1 MRPSNKTWSL
11 TVRAGSLHL
20 DAPHGSFEVRG
31 IAPEVMPV
39 VAALPDGTDIECDG
53 AFDGGGTITH
63 LVVTKVRRILK
74 DLSGRVMQLSDAV
87 VAADP
92 RLAAARARKHF
103 EAGRIAQAAVD
114 VAALLGHGD
123 ELALAEY
130 ERLPPEHRA
139 PLFEA
144 LVAWQAQQPPAWRAL
159 RHLPLARWT
168 DEQLAAAGE
177 QALASGGVF
186 GSAPGMRL
194 EEIVGELERRALPT
208 KSLAKQTQRLRRAQA
223 TEGDTVHR
231 LVTDI
236 LQARVI
242 GGDTT
247 SVFVHGLVMLGKA
260 VVQKGAMRQLS
271 EDYEN
276 VVVHYA
282 LDGRELQRWRGLAAD
297 SVVNGVALQIDVGD
311 PPGRGVR
318 LSDGAELFKFAHRI
332 VQLDGEF
339 VWGIHSRD
347 PDRRRMR
354 SEIRHIATGFAI
366 AKLDGW
372 VESIESNA
380 QHLFV
385 RGAPTH
391 TQTLTREGRMVAQ
404 SVPPR
409 PATLAIES
417 ATGTHT
423 IPVEHAPWLFDDYQ
437 SIESGGWI
445 VHYAWRDIYLAPSEP
460 GATWVHLQ
468 LTKGGE
474 SIELA
479 PPWLVVRPKNAPILL
494 VALAEAMSAQQI
506 RVDGKAL
513 LKRAKDVP
521 TIDVPAPLRD
531 WYGILVEQGLLT
543 ARSDAERDALLYRA
557 SGGDLPLPD
566 DVVARILVGA
576 ESPVTLELAD
586 YDIEAGDKVF
596 ARLSTLFANDDFG
609 IEEIARK
616 ALALPDDDDDDDERE
631 EQRLTLRVRCAGR
644 TLKRHCGASVSS
656 VMATVDKLAEEL
668 GTKRRIYALD
678 GDRRR
683 VFVVM
688 TKAQRRALVAA
699 GITGIRASAR

>member
-11 TVRAGSLHL
+11 TVRRGSLHL

-39 VAALPDGTDIECDG
+39 VKALPDGTDIECDG

-74 DLSGRVMQLSDAV
+74 DLSGRVMQLPDAV

-92 RLAAARARKHF
+92 RLSAARARQHF
-103 EAGRIAQAAVD
+103 EAGRIAKAAVD

-123 ELALAEY
+123 ELALVEY

-144 LVAWQAQQPPAWRAL
+144 LVAWQAQQPPTWRAL
-159 RHLPLARWT
+159 RHIPLARWT
-168 DEQLAAAGE
+168 DDQLAAAGE
-177 QALASGGVF
+177 QALASGGLF
-186 GSAPGMRL
+186 GAAPGMRL
-194 EEIVGELERRALPT
+194 EEIVGELERRKLPT

-231 LVTDI
+231 LVTDVI
-236 LQARVI
+236 QARVI

-247 SVFVHGLVMLGKA
+247 SVFVNGLVILGKA

-271 EDYEN
+271 EDYEG

-282 LDGRELQRWRGLAAD
+282 LDGRELRRWKGLAAD

-311 PPGRGVR
+311 PGTAVR

-347 PDRRRMR
+347 QDKRRMR

-366 AKLDGW
+366 AKLDTW
-372 VESIESNA
+372 VDSIESNG

-385 RGAPTH
+385 RGDAP
-391 TQTLTREGRMVAQ
+391 QTLTREGRVVAQ

-409 PATLAIES
+409 PATLSIES
-417 ATGTHT
+417 AAATHT

-437 SIESGGWI
+437 SIDTGGWT
-445 VHYAWRDIYLAPSEP
+445 VHYAWRDIYLAPSEV

-468 LTKGGE
+468 LARGGE

-479 PPWLVVRPKNAPILL
+479 PPWLVIRQKTAPILL

-506 RVDGKAL
+506 RVDGKAI

-521 TIDVPAPLRD
+521 TIDVPTPLRD
-531 WYGILVEQGLLT
+531 WYHALVEHGLLG

-557 SGGDLPLPD
+557 SGGGLPLPD
-566 DVVARILVGA
+566 DVVARILVGG
-576 ESPVTLELAD
+576 ESPVALDLAD
-586 YDIEAGDKVF
+586 YDIEEGDQVF
-596 ARLSTLFANDDFG
+596 ARLSTLFANDDFA

-616 ALALPDDDDDDDERE
+616 DLSLPDDDDEERE
-631 EQRLTLRVRCAGR
+631 EQRLTLRARCAGK
-644 TLKRHCGASVSS
+644 TLKRQCGASVSA
-656 VMATVDKLAEEL
+656 VMTTVDKLADEL

-683 VFVVM
+683 VFVVI